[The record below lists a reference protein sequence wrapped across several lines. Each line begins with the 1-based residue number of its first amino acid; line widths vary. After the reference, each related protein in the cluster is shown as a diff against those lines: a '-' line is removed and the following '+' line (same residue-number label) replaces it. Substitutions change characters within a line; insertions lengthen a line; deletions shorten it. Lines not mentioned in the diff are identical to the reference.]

1 MRRSDGAWISSIS
14 GEQRI
19 GSPDRGDVPAVASF
33 ARSLVPMVIADD
45 QRRYVAANAAACLLL
60 RLPEEEIVRLR
71 VDDLTPPESR
81 ALVGSLW
88 EAFIR
93 EGTQHG
99 VYELFAPDGARV
111 RVEYSAT
118 ANIAPGQHLS
128 ILMFPPGRSKHQP
141 GEGSAAVLTG
151 REREVLRLVAMGR
164 SSGEI
169 ADALVVA
176 RSTVES
182 HVRHCLDKLGARNRA
197 HAIALALER
206 GEITLEL
213 KTRALRRSRGAEGA
227 R

>member
-1 MRRSDGAWISSIS
+1 MSAGDGVRIS
-14 GEQRI
+14 GISREQRI
-19 GSPDRGDVPAVASF
+19 GTTDRGDVPAVASF

-45 QRRYVAANAAACLLL
+45 RRRYVAANAAACLLL
-60 RLPEEEIVRLR
+60 RMPEEEIVRLT

-81 ALVGSLW
+81 VLVVSLW

-93 EGTQHG
+93 EGTQQG

-128 ILMFPPGRSKHQP
+128 ILMFPPGRSNDRP
-141 GEGSAAVLTG
+141 GERSAAVLTA
-151 REREVLRLVAMGR
+151 REREVLGLVAMGR

-182 HVRHCLDKLGARNRA
+182 HVRHCLDKLAARNRS
-197 HAIALALER
+197 HAIALALAR

-213 KTRALRRSRGAEGA
+213 ERAL
-227 R
+227 